1 MRITSEN
8 TVVIFYD
15 KSHSETI
22 STAISELSR
31 FLYESAGAVSV
42 SENDIRPLNK
52 NEIGFA
58 IGLTGETA
66 VSFEK
71 KNDDAFV
78 SFVDSGII
86 YICGKTDR
94 ATLYGVYEFLES
106 VAGVRFLSITAT
118 YVPDLKEKGIVVPES
133 YKKDENPVFDI
144 RSYWTHDGEVSAEY
158 SARMRI
164 MTLWYDE
171 KNAPKYGGGMRDI
184 FYNGGHNVNKLYQEG
199 YFAAFGNQPDGTV
212 IYEGGADNDG
222 KPFTLRSTTISD
234 PSFSGSVCLSDDKV
248 VSLVTK
254 GVIER
259 IKAHPS
265 CDYFGVMQED
275 TKFFCSCPKCKAE
288 PTKTN
293 VVIGFC
299 NKIAREVK
307 RWCENEGKSF
317 TGGRKKYIVTYA
329 YSYTEIPPTIS
340 VEDNIIV
347 SLALM
352 DCTNFAYSVGDK
364 ENQNDSCIK
373 AIEGWRKLVSDNR
386 IVFYSYETNFNNYH
400 WYISNL
406 VNLLPDLQYM
416 ANFGKL
422 IVTFEAGEAFC
433 DCWQALIRTYVCSK
447 LMWDPSKYDQTDV
460 MDMVKEFC
468 DLYYGNYGDIVF
480 GYISEMEKA
489 YAEIK
494 RKYDKKSARPYYV
507 GVADHILL
515 HHNDTESFVDAMGV
529 KHLPTANEPEY
540 FTKEFLL
547 ARADELRKAYK
558 AATNVEMKKRLA
570 NVLLTADIMY
580 FTQWKYYNDI
590 PDEISYTDMMVQK
603 EKYPEFA
610 VFAAE
615 IKEIVSLI
623 ETPDNEIKK
632 SLQPILGADDYAG
645 MDGSRKFDF
654 WKE

>member
-8 TVVIFYD
+8 KIVIF
-15 KSHSETI
+15 SNEFHSETI

-31 FLYESAGAVSV
+31 FLYASAGAVCV
-42 SENDIRPLNK
+42 SESGIRALNK

-58 IGLTGETA
+58 IGLAEENR
-66 VSFEK
+66 VSFED

-78 SFVDSGII
+78 SFVKNNVV

-106 VAGVRFLSITAT
+106 IVGVRFLSITAT
-118 YVPDLKEKGIVVPES
+118 HIPDLREKGIVVPETYEKNES
-133 YKKDENPVFDI
+133 PVFDI

-158 SARMRI
+158 SARMRV

-171 KNAPKYGGGMRDI
+171 KSATKFGGGMRDV
-184 FYNGGHNVNKLYQEG
+184 FYNDGHNVNKLYQEG
-199 YFAAFGNQPDGTV
+199 YFATFGNQPDGTV

-222 KPFTLRSTTISD
+222 KPFILRSTTVSD
-234 PSFSGSVCLSDDKV
+234 PSNSGSICLSDDKV
-248 VSLVTK
+248 VNLVTK

-259 IKAHPS
+259 IKAHPT

-288 PTKTN
+288 PSKTN

-307 RWCENEGKSF
+307 RWCESEGKSF

-329 YSYTEIPPTIS
+329 YGYTEIPPTIP
-340 VEDNIIV
+340 VENNIMV
-347 SLALM
+347 ELALI
-352 DCTNFAYSVGDK
+352 DSANYAYSFVDK
-364 ENQNDSCIK
+364 ENQTDSCFN
-373 AIEGWRKLVSDNR
+373 AIEGWRKIVSDDR
-386 IVFYSYETNFNNYH
+386 ILFYSYETNFNNYH
-400 WYISNL
+400 WYIANL
-406 VNLLPDLQYM
+406 TNLLPDLQYM
-416 ANFGKL
+416 TNFGKL
-422 IVTFEAGEAFC
+422 IVTFEAGEMFC

-447 LMWDPSKYDQTDV
+447 LMWNPSKYNQTDV
-460 MDMVKEFC
+460 MNMVKEFC
-468 DLYYGNYGDIVF
+468 DLYYERNGAVVYE
-480 GYISEMEKA
+480 YITNMEKA
-489 YAEIK
+489 YTEVK
-494 RKYDKKSARPYYV
+494 RKYGKKSNRPYHV
-507 GVADHILL
+507 AVADHILL
-515 HHNDTESFVDAMGV
+515 HHNDTEAITDAFGV
-529 KHLPTANEPEY
+529 KHLLTANEPEY

-547 ARADELRKAYK
+547 ARANDLRKVYNTADG
-558 AATNVEMKKRLA
+558 EMKKRLA

-580 FTQWKYYNDI
+580 FSQWKYYNDI
-590 PDEISYTDMMVQK
+590 SDDISYTDILHQK

-610 VFAAE
+610 FFATE

-623 ETPDNEIKK
+623 ETPSEAIKR
-632 SLQPILGADDYAG
+632 SLNPVLGADDYAG
-645 MDGSRKFDF
+645 MDGSHKFDF

>member
-8 TVVIFYD
+8 KIVIF
-15 KSHSETI
+15 SNELHSETI
-22 STAISELSR
+22 NTAISELSR
-31 FLYESAGAVSV
+31 FLYASAGAVCV
-42 SENDIRPLNK
+42 SESGIRALNK

-58 IGLTGETA
+58 IGLAEGKH
-66 VSFEK
+66 VSFED

-86 YICGKTDR
+86 YICGKIDR

-106 VAGVRFLSITAT
+106 VVGVRFLSITAT
-118 YVPDLKEKGIVVPES
+118 YVPNLKEKGIVVPES

-158 SARMRI
+158 SARMRV

-171 KNAPKYGGGMRDI
+171 KHAPKYGGGMRDI
-184 FYNGGHNVNKLYQEG
+184 FYNDGHNVNKLYQEG
-199 YFAAFGNQPDGTV
+199 YFATFGNQPDGTV
-212 IYEGGADNDG
+212 IYEGGSGNDG
-222 KPFTLRSTTISD
+222 KPFVLRSTTVSD
-234 PSFSGSVCLSDDKV
+234 PSNSGSICLSDDKV
-248 VSLVTK
+248 VNLVTK

-288 PTKTN
+288 SSKTN

-329 YSYTEIPPTIS
+329 YGYTEIPPTIP
-340 VEDNIIV
+340 VEDNIMV
-347 SLALM
+347 ELALI
-352 DCTNFAYSVGDK
+352 DSANYAYSFVDK
-364 ENQNDSCIK
+364 ENQTDSCFN
-373 AIEGWRKLVSDNR
+373 AIEGWRKVVSDDR
-386 IVFYSYETNFNNYH
+386 ILFYSYETNFNNYH
-400 WYISNL
+400 WYIANL
-406 VNLLPDLQYM
+406 TNLLPDLQYM

-422 IVTFEAGEAFC
+422 IVTFEAGEMFC

-447 LMWDPSKYDQTDV
+447 LMWNPSKYNPTDV
-460 MDMVKEFC
+460 MNMVKEFC
-468 DLYYGNYGDIVF
+468 DLYYERNGAVVYE
-480 GYISEMEKA
+480 YITNMEKA
-489 YAEIK
+489 YAEVK
-494 RKYDKKSARPYYV
+494 RKYGKKSNRPYHV
-507 GVADHILL
+507 AVADHILL
-515 HHNDTESFVDAMGV
+515 HHNDTEAITDAFGV
-529 KHLPTANEPEY
+529 KHLLTANESEY

-547 ARADELRKAYK
+547 ARTNDLRKVYK
-558 AATNVEMKKRLA
+558 IADGEMKKRLA

-580 FTQWKYYNDI
+580 FSQWKYYNDI
-590 PDEISYTDMMVQK
+590 SDEISYKDMMVQK

-623 ETPDNEIKK
+623 ETPSEAIKR
-632 SLQPILGADDYAG
+632 SLNPVLGADDYAG
-645 MDGSRKFDF
+645 MDGSRKFNF
-654 WKE
+654 WEE

>member
-8 TVVIFYD
+8 KIIIFSNN
-15 KSHSETI
+15 SHSETI
-22 STAISELSR
+22 NTAINELSH
-31 FLYESAGAVSV
+31 FLYKSIGVSTV
-42 SENDIRPLNK
+42 SENNIRSLNK

-58 IGLTGETA
+58 IGLTGKKS
-66 VSFEK
+66 VSFEN

-78 SFVDSGII
+78 SFVDNGII

-106 VAGVRFLSITAT
+106 VVGVRFLSITAT
-118 YVPDLKEKGIVVPES
+118 YVPDLKDKGIIVPET
-133 YKKDENPVFDI
+133 YEKDENPVFDI

-184 FYNGGHNVNKLYQEG
+184 FYNGGHNVNMLYQEG
-199 YFAAFGNQPDGTV
+199 YFATYGNQPDGTV
-212 IYEGGADNDG
+212 IYEGGVDNDG
-222 KPFTLRSTTISD
+222 KPLVLRSTTVSD
-234 PSFSGSVCLSDDKV
+234 PSRSGSVCLSDDNV
-248 VSLVTK
+248 VALVTK

-259 IKAHPS
+259 IKAHPT

-275 TKFFCSCPKCKAE
+275 TKFFCSCSKCKAD
-288 PTKTN
+288 PSKTN
-293 VVIGFC
+293 IVMGFC
-299 NKIAREVK
+299 NKVAKEVK
-307 RWCENEGKSF
+307 RWCENEGKAI

-329 YSYTEIPPTIS
+329 YGYTEIPPTIPI
-340 VEDNIIV
+340 EDNIMV
-347 SLALM
+347 ELALI
-352 DCTNFAYSVGDK
+352 DSANYGYSFADK
-364 ENQNDSCIK
+364 ENQTDSCFK
-373 AIEGWRKLVSDNR
+373 AIEGWRKAVSDDR
-386 IVFYSYETNFNNYH
+386 ILFYSYETNFNNYH
-400 WYISNL
+400 WYIANL
-406 VNLLPDLQYM
+406 TNLLPDLQYM

-422 IVTFEAGEAFC
+422 IVTFEAGELFC
-433 DCWQALIRTYVCSK
+433 NCWQALIRTYVCSK
-447 LMWDPSKYDQTDV
+447 LMWNPSRYSQSDV
-460 MDMVKEFC
+460 MNMVKEFC
-468 DLYYGNYGDIVF
+468 DSYYENSGDVVF

-494 RKYDKKSARPYYV
+494 QKYNKKSARPYFV
-507 GVADHILL
+507 VVSDHVLL
-515 HHNDTESFVDAMGV
+515 HHNDTEAITDAFGA
-529 KHLPTANEPEY
+529 KHVLTANEPEY

-547 ARADELRKAYK
+547 ARAEKLRKAYK
-558 AATNVEMKKRLA
+558 TADGDMKKRLA

-590 PDEISYTDMMVQK
+590 PEEISYTDIMVQK

-610 VFAAE
+610 VFATE

-623 ETPDNEIKK
+623 ETPNNEIKK
-632 SLQPILGADDYAG
+632 SLELILGADGYAG